1 MLFDLV
7 SEPQSVSFAIRS
19 GRPIDY
25 LPDLSPAD
33 IVYTAGAPALT
44 EAVAEIA
51 KAAGARCY
59 TDPFSPNDHGGETSG
74 LMARF
79 VGWLDGS
86 KKSPEI
92 LHAA

>member
-1 MLFDLV
+1 MT
-7 SEPQSVSFAIRS
+7 ESVA
-19 GRPIDY
+19 
-25 LPDLSPAD
+25 A
-33 IVYTAGAPALT
+33 
-44 EAVAEIA
+44 IA

-59 TDPFSPNDHGGETSG
+59 TDPFSPNDHSGESSS

-86 KKSPEI
+86 KKDPEI